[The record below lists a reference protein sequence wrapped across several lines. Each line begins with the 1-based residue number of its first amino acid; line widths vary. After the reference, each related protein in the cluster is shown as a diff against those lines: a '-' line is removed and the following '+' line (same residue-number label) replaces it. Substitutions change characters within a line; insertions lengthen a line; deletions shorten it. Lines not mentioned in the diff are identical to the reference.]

1 LGLSAGEKSTFENWM
16 RCVNLCHDC
25 ISMKDERKKNNLV
38 YNGPSVDE
46 VCLLEMACDTGIS
59 HFVGRD
65 ADYASIMI
73 NGKLEK
79 YEVLKIFE
87 FTSDR
92 KAMSVILK
100 HPAKKNTALCFVKG
114 ADSSVFPMCQLYQST
129 K

>member
-1 LGLSAGEKSTFENWM
+1 
-16 RCVNLCHDC
+16 
-25 ISMKDERKKNNLV
+25 MKDERRKNNLV

-46 VCLLEMACDTGIS
+46 VCLLEMASDTGIS

-100 HPAKKNTALCFVKG
+100 HPTKKNTAICFVKG
-114 ADSSVFPMCQLYQST
+114 ADSSVFPMCQLYQSAKET
-129 K
+129 QLLSFSAEKT